1 MHPLQSRLHCYSHKR
16 LLGTQYRTENPKIGP
31 DTIPTAFR
39 NASGQTDN
47 YYFTNW
53 YLWSNLQNVFTPNDF
68 CNRLSWES
76 GSRRLAQT
84 MHTDCSRGQVLIFVL
99 DSWTLRT
106 LLHWHC
112 SRAKNVMNFIRKR
125 GAGPANGWLSPTEA
139 PQMFINFIE
148 QLIKRGQNVLS
159 AAMPNDSCERRRRWP
174 FGLLHWACKYAAQ
187 Y

>member
-106 LLHWHC
+106 D
-112 SRAKNVMNFIRKR
+112 
-125 GAGPANGWLSPTEA
+125 
-139 PQMFINFIE
+139 
-148 QLIKRGQNVLS
+148 S
-159 AAMPNDSCERRRRWP
+159 AALALQSCKKCHEFHSEKRRRTGKQLTFAHRGP
-174 FGLLHWACKYAAQ
+174 TNVY
-187 Y
+187 